1 MTAMP
6 RREAFTERWSELL
19 AVYFWPSL
27 ALLHARCSLRH
38 RPSELRKP
46 PDGGFPTI
54 AGG

>member
-27 ALLHARCSLRH
+27 ALLHAATCSM
-38 RPSELRKP
+38 
-46 PDGGFPTI
+46 
-54 AGG
+54 